1 MYFDWGWLWSLQS
14 RAWCRRIAMSSLNTA
29 LLQNRILSQKKKKG
43 RKRWGKEKEDGEGE
57 GERGRG
63 KREREE
69 KERRKEGSARKTE
82 KKKKH
87 VFFFLF
93 FTFLHCFLLLCR
105 SHSCSIFHLTWPF
118 SIRFSLIFFVYSF
131 THFLLH
137 ASIRIVALY
146 IHTPEKSLWTSPEHL
161 SHKCPALICANRAG
175 PFMTL
180 GTLPDWFFFSA

>member
-1 MYFDWGWLWSLQS
+1 ME
-14 RAWCRRIAMSSLNTA
+14 RERER
-29 LLQNRILSQKKKKG
+29 
-43 RKRWGKEKEDGEGE
+43 EGE
-57 GERGRG
+57 GKGR
-63 KREREE
+63 
-69 KERRKEGSARKTE
+69 E
-82 KKKKH
+82 KKKKDGKKDQQEKQKKKTR
-87 VFFFLF
+87 FFFLF

-180 GTLPDWFFFSA
+180 GTLPDWFFFQPSKLRQFLYTLALFCPTPGSLNSLFTFCSNVWLNSRSFFKKLQMKGCFF